1 MRGRIIDTRPGIAG
15 INVTPIIDVAL
26 VLVIILLITAPV
38 LSISDLG
45 VNLPQAMTRGMED
58 ENRLSITLSITGE
71 LSIDKMI
78 VSRGD
83 LPDELGRILA
93 GRQDEGIIVVV
104 RADEDVPYQMVE
116 DVLKKAREAGAD
128 RLAIATTQG
137 GKGIEWT
144 PTL

>member
-1 MRGRIIDTRPGIAG
+1 MRGRIIDIRPGIAG

-45 VNLPQAMTRGMED
+45 VNLPRAMTRGIED
-58 ENRLSITLSITGE
+58 ENRLSITLSINGE

-93 GRQDEGIIVVV
+93 DRQDEGVIVVV

-116 DVLKKAREAGAD
+116 DVLKKARDAGAG

-137 GKGIEWT
+137 GKGVEWT